1 MLLGFIR
8 ISFLTLPIVFVKMG
22 QRWMKSVSG
31 SSGELEGAELR
42 WGAFR
47 LSRKMRRDMHERRY

>member
-1 MLLGFIR
+1 M
-8 ISFLTLPIVFVKMG
+8 SFLTLPIVFVKMG

-42 WGAFR
+42 WGPFR